1 MPANV
6 FSFLWILPLGLSP
19 FWLHKTIIND
29 WKGLGAWSKIL
40 RFKWDGDLAQEAVLF
55 LNKCWTSTLLTE
67 YNSILY
73 IFKTLTLIWFKLG
86 RTWILWNPNGSFELC
101 LLVLNTYS
109 NFSYIS
115 NDLMTSKFGCSSYW
129 NNSERIFLMIFPEQQ
144 ELWNTVNAPVSSQAP
159 FASDLMAV
167 LASPAHQSSPLFPP
181 YPCRKDL
188 KNKIKK
194 KSIL

>member
-1 MPANV
+1 MKQNSQVGSGIGTLLGELSP
-6 FSFLWILPLGLSP
+6 LWINVEHPLCS
-19 FWLHKTIIND
+19 
-29 WKGLGAWSKIL
+29 
-40 RFKWDGDLAQEAVLF
+40 
-55 LNKCWTSTLLTE
+55 LNEC
-67 YNSILY
+67 NSILY

-109 NFSYIS
+109 NFCYIS

-129 NNSERIFLMIFPEQQ
+129 NNSGRIFLMIFPEQQ
-144 ELWNTVNAPVSSQAP
+144 ELWNIVNAPVSSQVP

-167 LASPAHQSSPLFPP
+167 LASPAHQSSPLFPT
-181 YPCRKDL
+181 YPCRKRPE
-188 KNKIKK
+188 KQNKK